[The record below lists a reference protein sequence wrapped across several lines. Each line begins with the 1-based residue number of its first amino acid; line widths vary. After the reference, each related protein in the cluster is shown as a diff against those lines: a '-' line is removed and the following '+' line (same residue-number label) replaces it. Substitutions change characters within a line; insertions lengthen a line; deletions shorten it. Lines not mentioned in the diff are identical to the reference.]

1 MAFTLPKPTPNYIR
15 ELHSKLLNEWQG
27 RLGIERE
34 MSDLVHQRNEIE
46 TLAPNEKRNIDPI
59 TIHSGRAGGIIE
71 HANGLL
77 MAMPSFEMEP
87 TSLATGAKREAEQV
101 ERVMAAL
108 FEQQLLRN
116 DFWPAI
122 GRDVLTYARAYI
134 KAMPLPSVW
143 TVQAGYPVRGKTES
157 PASYMKKIK
166 DWKASAGEFP
176 FVIQHVPVSTI
187 LPLLDADD
195 NVVCSL
201 EEKRVPAYVLAEE
214 MKSAKVKAQLASGN
228 LQWYDELT
236 CLEYTDHEYVA
247 YYLTDIETLTG
258 KDYFAESRVFFTPH
272 QDYEQL
278 RVWKH
283 GLGKCPVVMIP
294 GMKTELLDKEGRF
307 KSFLADA
314 KESLEGYDVLISRLA
329 TMVWTYYLP
338 SYTWTLAETAA
349 VYQGRERPELTVN
362 LGGVTVKYADESLD
376 PLSPPPGLP
385 DANLLTEQL
394 DDLIQ
399 RHTLE
404 DVLFGR
410 VAGSAPAFQVN
421 LRINVARSKLT
432 PLAQH
437 MAQGITNVMDLFLRG
452 VISLGEEV
460 IIDGE
465 EITPS
470 MAKSAL
476 NRIAASIEP
485 KSPQDRAQD
494 LGTAKMALE
503 FGLPWDTVAQD
514 FLGYTDPATLRLEKD
529 IQELEKL
536 PQAQEAVLADA
547 LAELD
552 LLTEQNDFEELAGVD
567 TTNMSP
573 EFQQA
578 LQQFMEAQGG
588 GGGLGRGPFPEGG
601 APQTIAPRGLLTE
614 KEQPRPG
621 GVQVGTM
628 PIL

>member
-1 MAFTLPKPTPNYIR
+1 MAFTLPKPTSNYIR
-15 ELHSKLLNEWQG
+15 ELHTKLLNEWQG
-27 RLGIERE
+27 RLSIERQ
-34 MSDLVHQRNEIE
+34 MSDLVHQRNEIDH
-46 TLAPNEKRNIDPI
+46 LDPNDKRNMEPV

-77 MAMPSFEMEP
+77 MAMPSFNVEESGP
-87 TSLATGAKREAEQV
+87 ATGAKRDAEAV
-101 ERVMAAL
+101 EKAAAAL

-122 GRDVLTYARAYI
+122 GRDVLTYGRAYI
-134 KAMPLPSVW
+134 KAMPLPTVW
-143 TVQAGYPVRGKTES
+143 TVQAGYPVRGKAES
-157 PASYMKKIK
+157 AASYMAKVK
-166 DWKASAGEFP
+166 DWKTSAGDFP
-176 FVIQHVPVSTI
+176 FVIQHIPVSTI
-187 LPLLDADD
+187 LPLVDADD
-195 NVVCSL
+195 NVICSL

-214 MKSAKVKAQLASGN
+214 MGSVKVKAQLASGN

-258 KDYFAESRVFFTPH
+258 KDYFEESRIFFMPN

-294 GMKTELLDKEGRF
+294 GMKTELLDKEGRY

-314 KESLEGYDVLISRLA
+314 KESLEGYDMLISRLA
-329 TMVWTYYLP
+329 TMVWAYYLP

-362 LGGVTVKYADESLD
+362 LGGVTVKYADESLE
-376 PLSPPPGLP
+376 PVMPPPGLP
-385 DANLLTEQL
+385 DANLLTQQL

-452 VISLGEEV
+452 VISLGESV
-460 IIDGE
+460 MIDGE

-470 MAKSAL
+470 LAKKAL
-476 NRIAASIEP
+476 NRISASIEP

-494 LGTAKMALE
+494 LGTANMAIQ

-514 FLGYTDPATLRLEKD
+514 FLGYTDPATLRLERD
-529 IQELEKL
+529 VQELEKL
-536 PQAQEAVLADA
+536 PQAQEAILADA

-552 LLTEQNDFEELAGVD
+552 LLTEQNDFEELSGVD
-567 TTNMSP
+567 MSQLPP
-573 EFQQA
+573 EFRA
-578 LQQFMEAQGG
+578 GLEQFMATQQG
-588 GGGLGRGPFPEGG
+588 GGGLGRGPYPDGG
-601 APQTIAPRGLLTE
+601 APQSIQGGRGLMTQ
-614 KEQPRPG
+614 KEQPQPSSPLVRT
-621 GVQVGTM
+621 Q
-628 PIL
+628 